1 MLTRSQ
7 AKQLVQR
14 QLASEVSGTD
24 YEIAVIDSATLERH
38 FGWVFFYQSKKY
50 LLTGNYSDQLAGNAP
65 LIVNRHTGEVI
76 TTGTAEP
83 IEEYIASYEASLASG
98 AA

>member
-7 AKQLVQR
+7 ARELVQS
-14 QLASEVSGTD
+14 QLSFETDGRGCEVV
-24 YEIAVIDSATLERH
+24 IIDSATLERS
-38 FGWVFFYQSKKY
+38 FGWVFFYQSKEY
-50 LLTGNYSDQLAGNAP
+50 LLTGESSWQLAGNAP

-76 TTGTAEP
+76 ATGTAAP
-83 IEEYIASYEASLASG
+83 TEEYISHYEASLVSG